1 MLQYCM
7 DSDTSDKTLF
17 PTFARTRPPDTQIS
31 KSVAAVL
38 KAFNWTQVSQQSLPS
53 YQLYTYTQINGK
65 TIR

>member
-1 MLQYCM
+1 M

-38 KAFNWTQVSQQSLPS
+38 KAFNWTQVSKQTLSPHTIHTNQMV
-53 YQLYTYTQINGK
+53 K